1 MPWPRWS
8 FRDMQPAAATL
19 TPLRLTGGFLSQ
31 VDRFDAQFFG
41 IAPREAGKM
50 DPQQRL
56 LLEVAWEALE
66 CAGIPP
72 DSLAGSETGV
82 FVGISTSDYERLQE
96 GDESALDPY
105 SGTGNAFSIAAN
117 RLSYFLDLR
126 GPSWAVDTACSSS
139 LVAVHQACNSLRS
152 GECDLALAGGVN
164 LILSPDLAITFS
176 RAGMLSPTGCCRA
189 FDASAD
195 GFVRS
200 EGCGIVAL
208 KGLKDAL
215 AGKDPILA
223 VIRGSAVNH
232 DGRSNGLTAPSGSAQ
247 RALLRRAMQ
256 AANLGRAGELSYVE
270 AHGTGTALGDP
281 VELEALNAVFSEG
294 SHSGEQCWIGS
305 AQSEFGAS
313 GSCRGDRRVDQ
324 GGAGVATPRNSA
336 AASFRAYESA
346 CLTGGQ

>member
-1 MPWPRWS
+1 
-8 FRDMQPAAATL
+8 
-19 TPLRLTGGFLSQ
+19 
-31 VDRFDAQFFG
+31 
-41 IAPREAGKM
+41 M

-117 RLSYFLDLR
+117 RLSYFLDLH

-139 LVAVHQACNSLRS
+139 LVAVHQACNSLRDE
-152 GECDLALAGGVN
+152 ECDLALAGGVN
-164 LILSPDLAITFS
+164 LILSPDLTITFS

-208 KGLKDAL
+208 KRLKDAL
-215 AGKDPILA
+215 AERI
-223 VIRGSAVNH
+223 
-232 DGRSNGLTAPSGSAQ
+232 PSW
-247 RALLRRAMQ
+247 R
-256 AANLGRAGELSYVE
+256 
-270 AHGTGTALGDP
+270 
-281 VELEALNAVFSEG
+281 
-294 SHSGEQCWIGS
+294 
-305 AQSEFGAS
+305 
-313 GSCRGDRRVDQ
+313 
-324 GGAGVATPRNSA
+324 
-336 AASFRAYESA
+336 
-346 CLTGGQ
+346 